1 MTSARAERSGGVR
14 AGLRRGRSGPRSDR
28 RELIVALL
36 LGAAGAGLVFL
47 ASRQGWAQVRT
58 TPPSPLPPSRVT
70 VTGAAL
76 VPYADALVVAGLATL
91 AAVLASRGLARR
103 LTGVLLAVIGASLA
117 ASAFTVSAAAAV
129 TAASSNVVP
138 ATASAGSVTDG
149 GDSAASVVPNV
160 AGAVPHVAFS
170 AAGWQALVVIGA
182 ILMIGAGV
190 LVAWRASKMA
200 VMSSRYDSPTG
211 PARGSR
217 DGSRAGS
224 GRRPGTGQQATTMGP
239 VHAGSMPIGSG
250 PANAVPADAGPDS
263 GSADSGPA
271 DSGPAD
277 SRPADSASIWEA
289 LSRGDD
295 PTVGRSATTRAGSAD
310 RGTRAT

>member
-1 MTSARAERSGGVR
+1 MTSARAERSGGLR
-14 AGLRRGRSGPRSDR
+14 AGLRFGRSGPRTDR

-103 LTGVLLAVIGASLA
+103 LTGVLLVVLGASLA
-117 ASAFTVSAAAAV
+117 ASAFTVSAAAAI
-129 TAASSNVVP
+129 TAASSNVAP

-149 GDSAASVVPNV
+149 GDSGASVVPNV

-170 AAGWQALVVIGA
+170 AAGWQALVLIGA
-182 ILMIGAGV
+182 LLMIGAGV
-190 LVAWRASKMA
+190 LVALRASKMA

-211 PARGSR
+211 PARRTR
-217 DGSRAGS
+217 DGSRARS
-224 GRRPGTGQQATTMGP
+224 GRRPGPGRQATKVTP
-239 VHAGSMPIGSG
+239 VPAGSLPAGSG
-250 PANAVPADAGPDS
+250 PAGAVTAPDDAGTES
-263 GSADSGPA
+263 GSANAG
-271 DSGPAD
+271 
-277 SRPADSASIWEA
+277 PADSASIWEA

-295 PTVGRSATTRAGSAD
+295 PTVSRSATAPAASAD